1 MIHKIVIPGKFATLN
16 EFIDANR
23 RGKGS
28 WNKGNEMKQRDQ
40 AALAYQI
47 RKQMRKARVDPPVYI
62 RYHFHEENKRRD
74 MDNVSGYFH
83 KIFQDALV
91 QAGVIANDNWKYIC
105 GFSDTFSVDAKNKR
119 IEVEIIDGGK
129 C

>member
-1 MIHKIVIPGKFATLN
+1 MIYKIVIPGKFATLN

-28 WNKGNEMKQRDQ
+28 WNKGNEMKQKDQ
-40 AALAYQI
+40 TALSYQI
-47 RKQMRKARVDPPVYI
+47 RKQMKKAKVVPPVYI
-62 RYHFHEENKRRD
+62 KYHFHEENKRRD

-91 QAGVIANDNWKYIC
+91 QSGVIANDNWKYIC
-105 GFSDTFSVDAKNKR
+105 GFSDTFSVDTKDKR
-119 IEVEIIDGGK
+119 IEVEIIDGSI
-129 C
+129 